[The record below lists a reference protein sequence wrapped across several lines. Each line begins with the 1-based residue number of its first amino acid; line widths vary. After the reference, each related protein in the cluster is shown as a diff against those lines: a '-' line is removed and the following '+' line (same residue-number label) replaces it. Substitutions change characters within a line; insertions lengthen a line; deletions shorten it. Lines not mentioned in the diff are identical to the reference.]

1 MRKNIRTAVIALLT
15 IMVMC
20 VTLTS
25 CGAGSDTAADSDN
38 TQVTQEAAVDE
49 TKAEET
55 AESSE
60 KATEATTE
68 KATEK
73 TTEKTSKTAKQ
84 TKPQKQST
92 TAKSTTQASVCYV
105 EVSGKSYTVSVTSG
119 DTAYSVLKK
128 TGVSVSATNSEYG
141 IYVEGINGKFEFD
154 EGPESGWLY
163 SVNGSTPNVS
173 ASKYSVKKGDK
184 VKWYYTTGN

>member
-1 MRKNIRTAVIALLT
+1 MRRNIRTAVIALLT

-38 TQVTQEAAVDE
+38 TQVTQEAAVNE
-49 TKAEET
+49 TKTEKI
-55 AESSE
+55 AESS
-60 KATEATTE
+60 E

-73 TTEKTSKTAKQ
+73 TTEKTTEKSSQSTKQ

-92 TAKSTTQASVCYV
+92 TAKATTQASVCYV
-105 EVSGKSYTVSVTSG
+105 EVSGKSYTVSVSSG

-128 TGVSVSATNSEYG
+128 TGVSVSAVNSEYG

-184 VKWYYTTGN
+184 VKWYYTTDR

>member
-1 MRKNIRTAVIALLT
+1 M
-15 IMVMC
+15 
-20 VTLTS
+20 
-25 CGAGSDTAADSDN
+25 
-38 TQVTQEAAVDE
+38 
-49 TKAEET
+49 
-55 AESSE
+55 
-60 KATEATTE
+60 
-68 KATEK
+68 
-73 TTEKTSKTAKQ
+73 
-84 TKPQKQST
+84 
-92 TAKSTTQASVCYV
+92 
-105 EVSGKSYTVSVTSG
+105 
-119 DTAYSVLKK
+119 LKK